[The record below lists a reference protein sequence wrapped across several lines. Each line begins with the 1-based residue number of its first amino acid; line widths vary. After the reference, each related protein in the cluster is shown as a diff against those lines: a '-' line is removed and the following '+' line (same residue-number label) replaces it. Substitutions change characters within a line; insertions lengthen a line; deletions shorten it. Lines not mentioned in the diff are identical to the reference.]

1 MRACWLTCIF
11 VSLSASSVFGAVD
24 EPVPVMQASA
34 VSATEQQVC
43 EVMSVLAEVGRL
55 CVSCRINSE
64 TSLAVEIRA
73 TAEKIRPYCD
83 RLRQIPADK
92 LRKLCIL
99 ADAVMWQKEW
109 VYRTYLGEHGVRMK
123 PSHEIGFEVLVYL
136 MKIVPQRLASD
147 SVSDEEKSAWK
158 ELINCILGD
167 ETIFPTPERLMSW
180 RKGKD
185 YKTALNFFKDMA
197 SALSTEDEALSLK
210 LLQEQSEVLDY
221 LLQDGEYERIR
232 VAHLLS
238 AFIEARVKICTRAGL
253 HHPALPPHLRTEAR
267 LNVLQTFYSRLPQLK
282 NLCEL

>member
-24 EPVPVMQASA
+24 EPVPVMQ
-34 VSATEQQVC
+34 
-43 EVMSVLAEVGRL
+43 
-55 CVSCRINSE
+55 
-64 TSLAVEIRA
+64 
-73 TAEKIRPYCD
+73 
-83 RLRQIPADK
+83 
-92 LRKLCIL
+92 
-99 ADAVMWQKEW
+99 
-109 VYRTYLGEHGVRMK
+109 
-123 PSHEIGFEVLVYL
+123 
-136 MKIVPQRLASD
+136 
-147 SVSDEEKSAWK
+147 
-158 ELINCILGD
+158 
-167 ETIFPTPERLMSW
+167 
-180 RKGKD
+180 
-185 YKTALNFFKDMA
+185 A

-253 HHPALPPHLRTEAR
+253 HHPALPPHLRTETR